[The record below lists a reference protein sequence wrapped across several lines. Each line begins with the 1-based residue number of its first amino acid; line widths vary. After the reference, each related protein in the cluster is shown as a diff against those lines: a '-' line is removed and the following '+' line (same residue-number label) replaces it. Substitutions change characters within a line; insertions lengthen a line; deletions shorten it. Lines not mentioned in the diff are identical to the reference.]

1 MQNKRHLIQIVVACV
16 IIGVIAYIETSKPS
30 VPIQVSQDI
39 AVGIP
44 NQTQKQTQNGVA
56 ATATTTRTTTTT
68 TPTAAAT
75 IDRIAPKIAKY
86 AKAKELA
93 DPQGFINS
101 PNGDNG
107 KVAGGA
113 PFTLSQ
119 FVGKKVI
126 LLDFWTYSCINCE
139 RTIPYLNALYQKYK
153 DQGLVIVGVH
163 TPEFEF
169 EKDYS
174 NVTAAVAQFGIKYP
188 VVLDS
193 NMGTWN
199 AYNNR
204 YWPHELLIDI
214 DGYIVH
220 DHIGE
225 GDYDVTE
232 KAIQSALAE
241 RNTVL
246 GLTSAV
252 PSGIVNPT
260 DAISMDP
267 RGVQSPETYF
277 GAARNEFFA
286 NGDSQVV
293 GTQQL
298 VIPGNIEANPALSS
312 LYLEGSWNFKPEWA
326 ETVSKQAKIIY
337 RYNAKNVYFVAAA
350 SSSAP
355 AGVIVDIKRDGVFV
369 KKMTIQQ
376 NKLYTLIEGSDYG
389 AHALEIDVE
398 GAGLEAFTFTFG

>member
-1 MQNKRHLIQIVVACV
+1 
-16 IIGVIAYIETSKPS
+16 
-30 VPIQVSQDI
+30 
-39 AVGIP
+39 
-44 NQTQKQTQNGVA
+44 
-56 ATATTTRTTTTT
+56 
-68 TPTAAAT
+68 
-75 IDRIAPKIAKY
+75 
-86 AKAKELA
+86 
-93 DPQGFINS
+93 
-101 PNGDNG
+101 
-107 KVAGGA
+107 
-113 PFTLSQ
+113 
-119 FVGKKVI
+119 
-126 LLDFWTYSCINCE
+126 
-139 RTIPYLNALYQKYK
+139 
-153 DQGLVIVGVH
+153 
-163 TPEFEF
+163 
-169 EKDYS
+169 
-174 NVTAAVAQFGIKYP
+174 
-188 VVLDS
+188 
-193 NMGTWN
+193 MGTWN